1 MVMARMAERNWG
13 MIVGNWFVG
22 SDPHDNVTTV
32 KTVIFGPNKSIMLSV
47 DRRTKIVCTIGP
59 STNTFDRILELAQA
73 GMNVVRL
80 NFSHGTHEDHRKVI
94 EHIREVSKHIQYSIP
109 ILMDLQG
116 PKIRVGQMTDGAQTV
131 DTGSVVTL
139 TPDLSVMGTSSVIP
153 IDYKTLG
160 SEAKEGDT
168 ILLDD
173 GLFEFKVLKTN
184 GHDVQARVVN
194 GGLLKSRKGVN
205 LPGIKL
211 TISSMSEKD
220 IQDLEFG
227 LDMGVDLVAL
237 SFVRS
242 ADDVQQL
249 ISRVRARG
257 SNAGII
263 AKIEKPEA
271 VEVIDEIIEEA
282 DGVMVA
288 RGDLGIE
295 IPSERVPLVQK
306 RIIQACRA
314 AGKPVI
320 TATQMLESMIV
331 NPRATRAENSDVA
344 NAVLD
349 GTDAVMLSG
358 ETASGKFPIEAV
370 RTMDRICRSV
380 ESGTDNIYENMAF
393 IKPEWKEKQVIES
406 LSYSCVRLAEMVG
419 AKVIATITHSGST
432 ARRIAKYRPKVP
444 VIAFTESVDVRRQLN
459 LVWGVKCVKL
469 DTLFETDRSVQL
481 MEDYLKEQ
489 GLVVSGDRI
498 VIATGIPITERGRT
512 NMVKISTVD

>member
-1 MVMARMAERNWG
+1 MLR
-13 MIVGNWFVG
+13 
-22 SDPHDNVTTV
+22 
-32 KTVIFGPNKSIMLSV
+32 SIE
-47 DRRTKIVCTIGP
+47 RRTKIVCTIGP
-59 STNTFDRILELAQA
+59 STNTYERILELANA

-94 EHIREVSKHIQYSIP
+94 EHIREVSKTLQYSIP

-116 PKIRVGQMTDGAQTV
+116 PKIRVGQMTDGAQIIT
-131 DTGSVVTL
+131 TGDYVTL
-139 TPDLSVMGTSSVIP
+139 TPDLKVQGTSKIIP
-153 IDYKTLG
+153 IDYPTLAK
-160 SEAKEGDT
+160 EAKEGDV

-173 GLFEFKVLKTN
+173 GLFEFKVLKTD
-184 GHDVQARVVN
+184 GDKVDALVIN

-211 TISSMSEKD
+211 SISSMSEKD
-220 IQDLEFG
+220 IADLDFG
-227 LDMGVDLVAL
+227 LSMGVDLVAL

-249 ISRVRARG
+249 ISRVRAKG

-271 VEVIDEIIEEA
+271 LDVIDEIIEEA

-306 RIIQACRA
+306 MIIQACRA

-344 NAVLD
+344 NAILD
-349 GTDAVMLSG
+349 GTDAIMLSG

-370 RTMDRICRSV
+370 AQMDRIARTI
-380 ESGTDNIYENMAF
+380 EANAENFYNNMTF

-406 LSYSCVRLAEMVG
+406 LSYTCVELADMVG

-444 VIAFTESVDVRRQLN
+444 VFAFTESVDVRRQLN
-459 LVWGVKCVKL
+459 LVWGVTCVKL
-469 DTLFETDRSVQL
+469 DTLFDTDRSVQL
-481 MEDYLKEQ
+481 MEEFLKEN
-489 GLVVSGDRI
+489 GVVKKGDRI
-498 VIATGIPITERGRT
+498 IVATGIPITQRGRT
-512 NMVKISTVD
+512 NMVKISTVE